1 MDKNRR
7 IIAGA
12 MSVAYG
18 FPIEAVVDSI
28 MVTLSAPDG
37 RKFDVPMDIKIYE
50 DVDEYKEIS
59 DEFWHE
65 IRTMEDQPQGEDNG
79 HD

>member
-1 MDKNRR
+1 MADRK

-12 MSVAYG
+12 LSVADG
-18 FPIEAVVDSI
+18 FNIVGVADQV
-28 MVTLSAPDG
+28 MVRLSTPDG
-37 RKFDVPMDIKIYE
+37 GEFEVPMDIKIYE